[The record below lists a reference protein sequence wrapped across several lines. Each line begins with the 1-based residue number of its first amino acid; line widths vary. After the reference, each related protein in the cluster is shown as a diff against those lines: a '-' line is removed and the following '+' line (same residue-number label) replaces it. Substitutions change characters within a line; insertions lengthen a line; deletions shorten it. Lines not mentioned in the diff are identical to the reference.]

1 MDYSQKIYELR
12 RKEDISQEALAVAIG
27 TTRQQI
33 SRWECGVSVPTPK
46 FAYALAKHFG
56 ITIEEL
62 FGEEVKTKEED
73 INDKTSFDFKSKVII
88 FSVLSFFNF
97 LLIVFLGFFSNE
109 IAKSLYEASGA
120 IRDAGVDYDP
130 GTVNG
135 AINNLKETICLM
147 GLIWIV
153 ISSIILL
160 SLFVLLFVRNIK
172 MTKNKLICSEYV
184 SSFALSYVSFNSTLI
199 AGVLVLTVGQ
209 HMSYIPPQAQFF
221 GLFDGL
227 IFLIG
232 SIFVVD
238 VLVTFLKAFFHK
250 PLQRVAVLPEWKS
263 RRKVFDIIY
272 AIIGFLSTITFAI
285 IGAFSYSTF
294 FIAGFVYF
302 PLVLLLLLIHAFVR
316 YFPHRK
322 KNAMI
327 MN

>member
-1 MDYSQKIYELR
+1 MNYSQKIYELR
-12 RKEDISQEALAVAIG
+12 RKEDISQEALAAAIG

-33 SRWECGVSVPTPK
+33 SRWECGVSVPAPK

-56 ITIEEL
+56 ITVEEL
-62 FGEEVKTKEED
+62 FGETVEAKEED
-73 INDKTSFDFKSKVII
+73 IDDKTSFDFKSKVII

-97 LLIVFLGFFSNE
+97 LLMVFLGFFSNE

-120 IRDAGVDYDP
+120 IKDAGVDYDP

-153 ISSIILL
+153 ISSILLL
-160 SLFVLLFVRNIK
+160 SLFALLFVRNIK
-172 MTKNKLICSEYV
+172 MTKNKLICSEYT
-184 SSFALSYVSFNSTLI
+184 SSFALSFISFNSALI
-199 AGVLVLTVGQ
+199 AGALVLTVGQ
-209 HMSYIPPQAQFF
+209 HMSYLPPQAQFF

-232 SIFVVD
+232 SIFMAD

-250 PLQRVAVLPEWKS
+250 PLQRVAVLPEWKGK
-263 RRKVFDIIY
+263 RKVFDVVYI
-272 AIIGFLSTITFAI
+272 IIGFLLTIIFAV

-294 FIAGFVYF
+294 YIVGFVYF
-302 PLVLLLLLIHAFVR
+302 PLAVVLTLVHIFVC

-322 KNAMI
+322 KV
-327 MN
+327 